1 MSNKEY
7 KPNGNE
13 YKTEGDEDRG
23 WHYEAPAQREQML
36 ERRIVALELSLYRL
50 EKELR
55 LMKMSDTV
63 PDQLNTIRNVTKNL
77 NIGALG
83 GTIGR
88 SELRPVPPISPYKAD

>member
-1 MSNKEY
+1 MSN
-7 KPNGNE
+7 NE
-13 YKTEGDEDRG
+13 YKKIEGDEERG

-36 ERRIVALELSLYRL
+36 ERRIIILELAVYRL

-55 LMKMSDTV
+55 LMKMDDA
-63 PDQLNTIRNVTKNL
+63 PLDNLNTIRNVTKNL

-88 SELRPVPPISPYKAD
+88 SELHPVHPISPYKAD

>member
-1 MSNKEY
+1 MSN
-7 KPNGNE
+7 NE
-13 YKTEGDEDRG
+13 YSKTEGDEDRG
-23 WHYEAPAQREQML
+23 WHYEAPAREQML

-55 LMKMSDTV
+55 LMKMNDTI
-63 PDQLNTIRNVTKNL
+63 PDELNTIRNVTKNL

>member
-1 MSNKEY
+1 MSN
-7 KPNGNE
+7 NE
-13 YKTEGDEDRG
+13 YKIEGDEERG

-36 ERRIVALELSLYRL
+36 ERRIIVLELAVYRL

-55 LMKMSDTV
+55 LMKMDDA
-63 PDQLNTIRNVTKNL
+63 PLDNLNTIRNVTKNL

-88 SELRPVPPISPYKAD
+88 SELYPVHPVSPYKAD